1 MGDLNEFFAST
12 LGFTVFV
19 VVALWSVVWKG
30 FALYRAGSLR
40 DKGWFVALFLINT
53 AGILE
58 ILYLTI
64 FQHRKARR

>member
-1 MGDLNEFFAST
+1 MSDLNEFFAST
-12 LGFTVFV
+12 LGFTVV
-19 VVALWSVVWKG
+19 IVVALWSVVWKG
-30 FALYRAGSLR
+30 VALYRAGSLR
-40 DKGWFVALFLINT
+40 DKGWFIALFLINT

>member
-1 MGDLNEFFAST
+1 MAELNEFFAST
-12 LGFTVFV
+12 LGFTVV
-19 VVALWSVVWKG
+19 IVVALWSVVWKG

-40 DKGWFVALFLINT
+40 DKGWFIALFLINT